1 MQAAVYYMR
10 FPDGENFGWESS
22 ATTRFLPS
30 MRRSGLV
37 SVALLM
43 SGCFYGFSGGGLP
56 SHVHTVAIIPFENRT
71 ANPELQRELAEALR
85 EKLKEKLGLRDATE
99 AKANSIVRGTI
110 QRYETD
116 IPVGVS
122 ANNKQATSAKRQLQI
137 VVDIEMVDQVTG
149 KTLFQRKGLQES
161 ADYDER
167 GEADGRKQAMQQI
180 VNQIVQGA
188 QSQW

>member
-1 MQAAVYYMR
+1 
-10 FPDGENFGWESS
+10 
-22 ATTRFLPS
+22 

-37 SVALLM
+37 SAALLM

-71 ANPELQRELAEALR
+71 ANPELQRELTETLR
-85 EKLKEKLGLRDATE
+85 AKLQEKLGLRDATE

-110 QRYETD
+110 QRYEAD